1 MNIQQL
7 KITDLRANEAIMVR
21 AIKQGGIDKFV
32 SSLKD
37 VGYLD
42 TKPVIVNS
50 KNEIIEGNHRVA
62 ACRALGIESV
72 PVIIKNVTDE
82 QAKQIAFRENAANEE
97 SIPMT
102 FVDFAEFIWKQ
113 TGTQQQTADV
123 LGWSRGKVSQYDM
136 LDNISKEAWAIIATT
151 FEELGKLRA
160 ETVVAE
166 KATSVAFKKKS
177 RLTTYTSQN
186 FLVGCIDYFF
196 KVMTCQERNL
206 SSRC

>member
-1 MNIQQL
+1 M
-7 KITDLRANEAIMVR
+7 
-21 AIKQGGIDKFV
+21 
-32 SSLKD
+32 
-37 VGYLD
+37 
-42 TKPVIVNS
+42 
-50 KNEIIEGNHRVA
+50 
-62 ACRALGIESV
+62 
-72 PVIIKNVTDE
+72 
-82 QAKQIAFRENAANEE
+82 
-97 SIPMT
+97 
-102 FVDFAEFIWKQ
+102 
-113 TGTQQQTADV
+113 

-136 LDNISKEAWAIIATT
+136 LDDISKDAWAIIATT

-196 KVMTCQERNL
+196 KVMRCQERNL